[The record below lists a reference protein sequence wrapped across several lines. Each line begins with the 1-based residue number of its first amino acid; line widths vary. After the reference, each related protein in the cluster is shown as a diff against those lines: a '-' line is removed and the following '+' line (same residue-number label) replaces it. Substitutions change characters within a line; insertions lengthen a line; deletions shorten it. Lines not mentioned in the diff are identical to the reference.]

1 MAKLTKDEK
10 KQETK
15 RLLEEGYTQADIDLA
30 ERMASSYG
38 ISRLEYLHKYVR
50 LTKAKREIVREESPG
65 LQLEGNVIEKPGTTI
80 VDIET
85 SVITLM
91 RCTNARTNKPVT
103 CAVLN
108 NTSAK
113 TSYVD
118 ASGRP
123 VFILPDVFY
132 NVLVQLLYTANYRVQ
147 EAEKDKLYAQAEAKM
162 LNNTIELL
170 RNNGIID

>member
-1 MAKLTKDEK
+1 MVKQTKEEK
-10 KQETK
+10 KKETK

-30 ERMASSYG
+30 ERMASSYN

-50 LTKAKREIVREESPG
+50 LTKAKREIVRDDSPT
-65 LQLEGNVIEKPGTTI
+65 LQLEGNVIEKPGSMI

-85 SVITLM
+85 SSITLM
-91 RCTNARTNKPVT
+91 RCINARTDRQVT

-108 NTSAK
+108 NTYAK

-132 NVLVQLLYTANYRVQ
+132 NVLVQLLYTCNYRVQ
-147 EAEKDKLYAQAEAKM
+147 EAEKEKVFAQSEAKI
-162 LNNTIELL
+162 LKNTIELL
-170 RNNGIID
+170 QRNGIID